1 MVLVVADS
9 SDVVPDGG
17 VMAEVALLHI
27 RVFHA
32 RDLLRN
38 HVKVLH
44 VMAGRSLVALR
55 TVEG

>member
-1 MVLVVADS
+1 MMFVVADS

-17 VMAEVALLHI
+17 LMAQVALLHI

-32 RDLLRN
+32 CDLFRN

-44 VMAGRSLVALR
+44 IMTGRSLMALR